1 MYRYKKAHIPKVTI
15 PNCQITNAK
24 PNAYAYPSPELDF
37 GNTIESIFRKHGIYD
52 QLVNHTGE
60 WSVKVQSMESRP
72 LIVSRYTSYDAD
84 PNGKTVI
91 AVAHLSQSVTSQ
103 NPEAPPSISVSKD
116 TAESD
121 DLYFDPLIE
130 FELLPTGQWHA
141 IGVVR
146 WNRNYQLVKSYHDQL
161 ELDYY
166 VNGWAKR
173 IHDHYIDHESY
184 SLVTLY

>member
-1 MYRYKKAHIPKVTI
+1 MYRFKKSHIPNVTI
-15 PNCQITNAK
+15 PCNSITKAK
-24 PNAYAYPSPELDF
+24 SNNFVYPSPELDF
-37 GNTIESIFRKHGIYD
+37 GSTIEMIFRKHGIYD

-60 WSVKVQSMESRP
+60 WSVKIQSLEARP

-84 PNGKTVI
+84 SNGKTVI
-91 AVAHLSQSVTSQ
+91 AVAHLSQTVMSQ
-103 NPEAPPSISVSKD
+103 NPEAPPSISVSKN
-116 TAESD
+116 TSESD

-130 FELLPTGQWHA
+130 FELLPSGLWHA

-146 WNRNYQLVKSYHDQL
+146 WNRNYQKVKNYHDQL

-173 IHDHYIDHESY
+173 IHDNYVSHESY
-184 SLVTLY
+184 SLVTFN